1 MKKDYEKASK
11 VFKNNCDDH
20 SYGKSCHK
28 YGNFMLVGRGHG
40 KENYKEAYK
49 YFDKG
54 CQLNEIDSCL
64 NQGLMLVT
72 NNKMTGVNKDVIKVS
87 NLKMH

>member
-1 MKKDYEKASK
+1 
-11 VFKNNCDDH
+11 
-20 SYGKSCHK
+20 
-28 YGNFMLVGRGHG
+28 MLVGRGHG

-72 NNKMTGVNKDVIKVS
+72 NNKMTGVDKDVMKVS
-87 NLKMH
+87 LKYHTNILIG